1 MQRINNIELK
11 FICVEILSEID
22 RVCAKYGLH
31 YFANFG
37 TLIGAVRHKGFIPWD
52 DDVDVCMPRKDYEQ
66 FLVIMEKESK
76 YQVMHDGNSENYYFN
91 FARVYDPKTILEIS
105 GITELK
111 DLGVFVDVFPLDNVP
126 ENEEERKKFFAEIN
140 ELNAMVTISM
150 PERLNRTIPIKKRIR
165 TIMRLDRFVKCKILG
180 PKKLIER
187 RKAAMLRYEG
197 QTAVISCMCPPDD
210 RMTFESDIYQGTIE
224 MPFENIMVKVPVN
237 YDTILRKYY
246 GDYMELPPENQRVS
260 AHHFEAF
267 FIKE

>member
-1 MQRINNIELK
+1 
-11 FICVEILSEID
+11 
-22 RVCAKYGLH
+22 
-31 YFANFG
+31 
-37 TLIGAVRHKGFIPWD
+37 
-52 DDVDVCMPRKDYEQ
+52 
-66 FLVIMEKESK
+66 
-76 YQVMHDGNSENYYFN
+76 
-91 FARVYDPKTILEIS
+91 
-105 GITELK
+105 
-111 DLGVFVDVFPLDNVP
+111 
-126 ENEEERKKFFAEIN
+126 
-140 ELNAMVTISM
+140 MVTISM

-224 MPFENIMVKVPVN
+224 MPFENIMIKVPVN

-260 AHHFEAF
+260 AHHFKAF